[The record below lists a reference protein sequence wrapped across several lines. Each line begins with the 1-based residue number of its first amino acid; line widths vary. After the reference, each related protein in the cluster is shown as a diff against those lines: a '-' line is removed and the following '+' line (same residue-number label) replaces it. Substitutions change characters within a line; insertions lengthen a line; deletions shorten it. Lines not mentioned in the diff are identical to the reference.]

1 MYSDKKICLHHRVH
15 DPPLPH
21 DLPCDIAMGSMHFIG
36 ITIAEY
42 ALGAAFT
49 QHKTTRQPQTNH
61 EHPLRNN
68 RFTRS
73 AGRAHP
79 GVCTCTAEG
88 INLISAGSTIIAGV
102 RGAVI
107 NVLRTIITSPSGITF
122 TLCTSSKFFYA
133 LTLTATCSVIAL
145 NRI

>member
-1 MYSDKKICLHHRVH
+1 MYSNKKICLHHRVH
-15 DPPLPH
+15 DRPLPH

-102 RGAVI
+102 RCSHQCSENNHHQSRHHIHTVYLLQI
-107 NVLRTIITSPSGITF
+107 F
-122 TLCTSSKFFYA
+122 LCIDLDRYM
-133 LTLTATCSVIAL
+133 
-145 NRI
+145 